1 MNSPLITHQLTKRFD
16 HPRAALS
23 ELSLELPAGRVVG
36 LLGRNGSGKTT
47 LINLACGLV
56 LPSQGTCRTLGRDAV
71 DLDEAELTRIGVVFQ
86 EGRFLDWMS
95 VRQQLN
101 FHASFYPRWDQV
113 REERLLKELELDA
126 TRKIS
131 ELSTGDRQKLGIL
144 LGVCHHPSLLL
155 LDEPVSALDPIAR
168 SRMLSFLVDLVAEDS
183 STVVIS
189 SHILSD
195 VEKIIDWVVCL
206 DAGRLIVSAP
216 LDELQETYAEW
227 IVHSPAGFLPP
238 RYGESWI
245 LTAEGDSHQARLQVR
260 LPSEGETRAFCS
272 RHTATIESRP
282 LNLETIF
289 PLLIAPRRNA
299 A

>member
-1 MNSPLITHQLTKRFD
+1 MKSPLITHQLTKRFD
-16 HPRAALS
+16 HHRTAIS
-23 ELSLELPAGRVVG
+23 ELSLEIPAGRVIG

-56 LPSQGTCRTLGRDAV
+56 LPSYGTCQTLSRASV
-71 DLDEAELTRIGVVFQ
+71 DLDEAELTRLGVVFQ
-86 EGRFLDWMS
+86 ESRFLDWMS

-101 FHASFYPRWDQV
+101 FHASFYPQWDKV
-113 REERLLKELELDA
+113 REERLLRELELDP
-126 TRKIS
+126 TRRIS
-131 ELSTGDRQKLGIL
+131 ELSTGDRQKLGII

-168 SRMLSFLVDLVAEDS
+168 SRMLSFLVDLVAEDG
-183 STVVIS
+183 STVMIS

-206 DAGRLIVSAP
+206 DAGRLVVNSS
-216 LDELQETYAEW
+216 LDELQESYAEW
-227 IVHSPAGFLPP
+227 LVHSPNGALPVRFP
-238 RYGESWI
+238 EPWV
-245 LTAEGDSHQARLQVR
+245 LTAEGDGHQARLQVQ
-260 LPSEGETRAFCS
+260 LPADAEARRFSSLYG
-272 RHTATIESRP
+272 ATIERRP
-282 LNLETIF
+282 LNLEAIF